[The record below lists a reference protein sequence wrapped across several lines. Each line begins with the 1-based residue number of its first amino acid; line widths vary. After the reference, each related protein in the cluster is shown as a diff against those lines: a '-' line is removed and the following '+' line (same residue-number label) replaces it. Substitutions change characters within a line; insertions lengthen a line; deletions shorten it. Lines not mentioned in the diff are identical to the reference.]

1 MERRGRGRRSKD
13 VEAIAGERIEILFEE
28 ARKAAFKGKG
38 DRAKRYVYMAK
49 KTGMRYNVPLPRLF
63 KRWVC
68 RACGAYLVP
77 GANASVRLRPGRI
90 VVRCLE
96 CKAVKRVGRSR
107 AKRKAAPR
115 AR

>member
-13 VEAIAGERIEILFEE
+13 VEAIAAERIEILMEE
-28 ARKAAFKGKG
+28 AEKAALGGKR
-38 DRAKRYVYMAK
+38 DRAKRYVYMAQ
-49 KTGMRYNVPLPRLF
+49 KTGMRYNVSLPTLH

-96 CKAVKRVGRSR
+96 CKAVKRIGRSR
-107 AKRKAAPR
+107 GKPKSRGRTK
-115 AR
+115 